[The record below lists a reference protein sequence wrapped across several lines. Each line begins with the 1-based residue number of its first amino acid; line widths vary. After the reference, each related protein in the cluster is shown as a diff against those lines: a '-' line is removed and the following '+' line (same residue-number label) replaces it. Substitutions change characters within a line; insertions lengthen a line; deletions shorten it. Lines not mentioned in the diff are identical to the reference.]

1 MTCATPSERSVLNP
15 TVEVVCTGLVAAQ
28 KKPQAE
34 RCAWLD
40 GPVAAGMVTPWRGQS
55 CQGAP
60 AAPGPFGLPW
70 LCTLRGSAPVQVCA
84 RHSLS
89 MTTKAVLSQPWPL
102 WQQTLVHTCVH
113 MLYPR
118 AVPGAQLQSPVMGH
132 CSAGEGLAQAR
143 ADSAAVQRC
152 STLARREVQTVKRGD
167 ALTEGCRRS
176 CCSAAGDAA
185 ASSGN

>member
-1 MTCATPSERSVLNP
+1 MCLAGWPCCCRDGHPMAWAELPGSPCCTRSLWAALALQSASW
-15 TVEVVCTGLVAAQ
+15 ECSGAGLCTSFPLHDHKSSSQPALA
-28 KKPQAE
+28 
-34 RCAWLD
+34 
-40 GPVAAGMVTPWRGQS
+40 PVAANPDAHM
-55 CQGAP
+55 
-60 AAPGPFGLPW
+60 
-70 LCTLRGSAPVQVCA
+70 
-84 RHSLS
+84 
-89 MTTKAVLSQPWPL
+89 
-102 WQQTLVHTCVH
+102 CVH

-176 CCSAAGDAA
+176 CCSVAGDAA